1 MKFTRTI
8 TTGYVY
14 KCYTSPDGLN
24 LTFAQEITTSEMLG
38 KREIEKLEKENCFA
52 TVVFDRP
59 VTEKREMSLETFIAN
74 STVVE

>member
-14 KCYTSPDGLN
+14 KCYTSPDGAN
-24 LTFAQEITTSEMLG
+24 LTFAQEITESKMLG
-38 KREIEKLEKENCFA
+38 KREIEKLEKENGFA
-52 TVVFDRP
+52 AVVFDRA

>member
-14 KCYTSPDGLN
+14 KCYTSPDGSD
-24 LTFAQEITTSEMLG
+24 LTFAQEITVNEMLG
-38 KREIEKLEKENCFA
+38 KREIEKLEKENGFA
-52 TVVFDRP
+52 AVIFDRP

>member
-1 MKFTRTI
+1 MKLTRTI

-24 LTFAQEITTSEMLG
+24 LNFAQEITVSEMLG
-38 KREIEKLEKENCFA
+38 KREIEKLEKEKGFA

-59 VTEKREMSLETFIAN
+59 ITEKREMSLETFIAN

>member
-1 MKFTRTI
+1 MKLTRTI

-14 KCYTSPDGLN
+14 KCYTSPDGVN
-24 LTFAQEITTSEMLG
+24 LTFAQEITVNEMLG
-38 KREIEKLEKENCFA
+38 KREIEKLEKENGFA
-52 TVVFDRP
+52 AVVFDRP

>member
-1 MKFTRTI
+1 MKLTRTI

-14 KCYTSPDGLN
+14 KCYTSPDGVN
-24 LTFAQEITTSEMLG
+24 LTFAQEITESEMLG
-38 KREIEKLEKENCFA
+38 KREIDKLEKENGFA
-52 TVVFDRP
+52 AVVFDRA

>member
-14 KCYTSPDGLN
+14 KCYTSPDGVN
-24 LTFAQEITTSEMLG
+24 LTFAQEITVSEMLG
-38 KREIEKLEKENCFA
+38 KREIDKLEKENGFTA
-52 TVVFDRP
+52 VVFDRA

>member
-14 KCYTSPDGLN
+14 KCYTSPDRVN
-24 LTFAQEITTSEMLG
+24 LTFAQEITVNEMLG
-38 KREIEKLEKENCFA
+38 KREIEKLEKENGFA
-52 TVVFDRP
+52 AVVFDRP

>member
-14 KCYTSPDGLN
+14 KCYTSLDGVS
-24 LTFAQEITTSEMLG
+24 LTFAQEITESEMLG
-38 KREIEKLEKENCFA
+38 KREIDKLEKENGFA
-52 TVVFDRP
+52 AVIFDRP